1 MKKNS
6 GTITRLLSFA
16 FQYKGCFVFACLFAL
31 LSVLANLLAPKLI
44 GNATDAMIDGIGNV
58 QFGPV
63 IQILI
68 VLAASYVIMSVSQW
82 LLSYFMTLIANKT
95 SRDLR
100 NKLFEKLNQ
109 FRLQFFDTHPHGD
122 VISRFI
128 NDVDMITDGL
138 LQSIT
143 QLITG
148 IITILGAIGFM
159 FYINLAMALVV
170 LASAPIAYFVARF
183 ITKRTHQMF
192 KEQSDTLGELNGYAE
207 ELIGGQKIMT
217 AFHYQEQAYHRF
229 QNINAR
235 LYDIGVKAQ
244 FYSSM
249 PNPTTR
255 YVNNITYIAVG
266 IVGCISATFGHVSV
280 GDIASF
286 LIYANVF
293 AKPFNEISGVVTQVQ
308 TAVASAERVFA
319 ILDMD
324 VQTPDN
330 PNATVLGA
338 DCKGRVTFEHVYF
351 SYVPSKPLIQDFN
364 IDVPPGSR
372 VAIVGS
378 TGAGK
383 TTIVNL
389 LMRFYEV
396 DRGRILV
403 DGTDIREITRDSLR
417 RNFGMVLQDTWLFA
431 GTIRDNIAYGKPD
444 ASEEEIIAA
453 AKAAHAH
460 SFIKRLPEGYDTLI
474 TDAGEN
480 ISQGERQL
488 LTIARVML
496 VDPPMLILDEATSN
510 IDTITE
516 LRIQKAFLKMMEG
529 RTSFV
534 IAHRLSTIKEAD
546 NILVMEHGNV
556 VESGTHAELLKKG
569 GVYYQLYNSQF
580 APSDEKDA

>member
-1 MKKNS
+1 MKNN
-6 GTITRLLSFA
+6 GTVKRLLGYA
-16 FQYKGCFVFACLFAL
+16 FHYKGYFVAACIFAL

-44 GNATDAMIDGIGNV
+44 GNATDAMLDGIGNV

-68 VLAASYVIMSVSQW
+68 VLAASYVIMSLSQW

-100 NKLFEKLNQ
+100 NELFDKLNEFQ
-109 FRLQFFDTHPHGD
+109 LKFFDTHPHGD
-122 VISRFI
+122 IISRFV

-159 FYINLAMALVV
+159 FYINPIMALVV

-183 ITKRTHQMF
+183 ITKRTHEMF
-192 KEQSDTLGELNGYAE
+192 KKQSDTLGELNGYAE
-207 ELIGGQKIMT
+207 ELIGGQKVMT
-217 AFHYQEQAYHRF
+217 AFHYQDQAYERF
-229 QNINAR
+229 HSINAK

-266 IVGCISATFGHVSV
+266 IVGCISAAAGMVSV

-293 AKPFNEISGVVTQVQ
+293 AKPFNEISGVITQVQ
-308 TAVASAERVFA
+308 TAIASAERVFT

-324 VQTPDN
+324 VQTPDD
-330 PNATVLGA
+330 PDAVVLGSN
-338 DCKGRVTFEHVYF
+338 CKGYVTFEHVYF
-351 SYVPSKPLIQDFN
+351 SYVASKPLIRDFN
-364 IDVPPGSR
+364 IQVTPGSR
-372 VAIVGS
+372 IAIVGS

-396 DRGRILV
+396 DQGRILV
-403 DGTDIREITRDSLR
+403 DGTDIRKITRDSLR

-444 ASEEEIIAA
+444 ATEEEIIAA

-460 SFIKRLPEGYDTLI
+460 SFIKRLPHGYDTLI

-516 LRIQKAFLKMMEG
+516 MRIQKAFLKMMEG

-546 NILVMEHGNV
+546 NILVMEQGNV
-556 VESGTHAELLKKG
+556 VESGTHAQLLQKG
-569 GVYYQLYNSQF
+569 GVYYRLYNSQF
-580 APSDEKDA
+580 APKEEKQA